1 MMLCKLKVC
10 QIKDVEKLWKG
21 KKQEQVFPEVVD
33 VEDWRRGFSLAAGHP
48 TSFLAWVDAVI
59 VGAS

>member
-1 MMLCKLKVC
+1 MPNLKMSRSC
-10 QIKDVEKLWKG
+10 GREKN
-21 KKQEQVFPEVVD
+21 EQVFPEVVD
-33 VEDWRRGFSLAAGHP
+33 VKDWRRGFSLAAGHP